1 MYEKEETKSLRNFLN
16 QLTIAFIVLKL
27 TNVIDWTWWA
37 VLSPLWVPMAFIVFL
52 SLVVF
57 VLGLCGVEV
66 TKWQKKSKTYKN
78 VLVW

>member
-1 MYEKEETKSLRNFLN
+1 MREKVEAKNLRNFLN

-37 VLSPLWVPMAFIVFL
+37 VLSPLWVPLTFVVFL

-57 VLGLCGVEV
+57 VLELCGVEV
-66 TKWQKKSKTYKN
+66 TK
-78 VLVW
+78 

>member
-1 MYEKEETKSLRNFLN
+1 
-16 QLTIAFIVLKL
+16 
-27 TNVIDWTWWA
+27 
-37 VLSPLWVPMAFIVFL
+37 VFL

-57 VLGLCGVEV
+57 VLELCGVEV